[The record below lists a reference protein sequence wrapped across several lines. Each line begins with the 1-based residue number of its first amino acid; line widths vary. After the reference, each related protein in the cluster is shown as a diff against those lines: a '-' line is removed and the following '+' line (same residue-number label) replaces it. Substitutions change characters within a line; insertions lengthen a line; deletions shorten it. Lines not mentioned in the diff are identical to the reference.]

1 MLRSGHGH
9 GCITLLPSH
18 IQPDTQSTVHLDQ
31 RGHIFK
37 AQINQTS
44 AVVANVYAPTGQN
57 RDKIEFFTNL
67 KREIERFRDPIEDVY
82 IMGDFNKVFEPYEV
96 HSRAFSPQEQRH
108 SRHIKQ
114 IIDSLALENVWQH
127 DKVTLTWRQQ
137 GSRKS
142 SRLDRIYYQVRLEKI
157 SCTVDWTFTNSD
169 HGAVIASFTDPVND
183 KPRTQKPLRLNPE
196 LLNSKGFKESF
207 LLEYSKQI

>member
-1 MLRSGHGH
+1 MITDNRQLRYGWRGTHIFTQGSGHGH

-37 AQINQTS
+37 AQINQTL

-82 IMGDFNKVFEPYEV
+82 MHGLN
-96 HSRAFSPQEQRH
+96 
-108 SRHIKQ
+108 
-114 IIDSLALENVWQH
+114 
-127 DKVTLTWRQQ
+127 
-137 GSRKS
+137 
-142 SRLDRIYYQVRLEKI
+142 QV
-157 SCTVDWTFTNSD
+157 
-169 HGAVIASFTDPVND
+169 
-183 KPRTQKPLRLNPE
+183 
-196 LLNSKGFKESF
+196 
-207 LLEYSKQI
+207 